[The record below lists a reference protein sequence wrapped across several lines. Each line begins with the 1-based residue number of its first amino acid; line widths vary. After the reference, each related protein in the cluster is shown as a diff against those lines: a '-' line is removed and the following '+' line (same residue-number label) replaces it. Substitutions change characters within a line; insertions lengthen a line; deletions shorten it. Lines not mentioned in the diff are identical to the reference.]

1 VAPLVVLV
9 TLTMFLVM
17 FVIQVGL
24 VFHAKTVL
32 NAAAQDAVRAAQL
45 ENATVADGEA
55 AAAGI
60 LAGSSGLLSNVAVD
74 SARTATAVTFSVSAD
89 VLSVVPF
96 WSGSVS
102 GSASGPRELFRPE
115 AER

>member
-9 TLTMFLVM
+9 TLTVFLVM
-17 FVIQVGL
+17 FVIQISL

-45 ENATVADGEA
+45 ENAAINDGQA
-55 AAAGI
+55 AAAEI
-60 LAGSSGLLSNVAVD
+60 LAGSSGLLSNVDVD
-74 SARTATAVTFSVSAD
+74 SDPTATAVTFTVSAD

-102 GSASGPRELFRPE
+102 GSASGPREMFRPE